1 MLEKLD
7 IIITTRNRISELI
20 FTLNIIFEQGFHQAQ
35 VYIID
40 DASIDGTF
48 DIIKRTYPEIIIQH
62 NENSLGL
69 IHNRNILMG
78 ISNGSYILSLDDDS
92 HIRSRKD
99 IEDAIILLEKSPAY
113 GIFSFRAFEQLED
126 PPKREL
132 LESRVELK
140 KTYIGCG
147 HIIKRSTFELV
158 GNYRE
163 EFVFYCEELDFS
175 IRAFK
180 NKLLVV
186 SQADLVVH
194 HRIDWNTRLKNKRSE
209 QTKGI
214 YGAGWRSKMGFSN
227 NLIVV
232 GLYYPLLT
240 DIFFLFYFSLK
251 RFYHFALKKG
261 DFYGFFL
268 GLARFIT
275 FIPYIF
281 KESDKLSYKQFYNW
295 YRLPS

>member
-1 MLEKLD
+1 MLEKVD
-7 IIITTRNRISELI
+7 IIITTRNRISELL
-20 FTLNIIFEQGFHQAQ
+20 FTLRIIFEQGFHQAQ

-40 DASIDGTF
+40 DASTDGTF
-48 DIIKRTYPEIIIQH
+48 ESIKKTYPGVNIQQ
-62 NENSLGL
+62 NENALGL

-78 ISNGSYILSLDDDS
+78 ITNGSYILSLDDDS

-99 IEDAIILLEKSPAY
+99 IEDAIILLEESPAY

-126 PPKREL
+126 PPEREAL
-132 LESRVELK
+132 KSKVVLK

-158 GNYRE
+158 GKYRE

-180 NKLLVV
+180 HKLFVV
-186 SQADLVVH
+186 TRSDLVVH
-194 HRIDWNTRLKNKRSE
+194 HRIDWNSRLKSKISE
-209 QTKGI
+209 QNKGI
-214 YGAGWRSKMGFSN
+214 FGATWRSKMGFSN

-232 GLYYPLLT
+232 GLYYPLVT
-240 DIFFLFYFSLK
+240 DIFFLFYFSLT

-261 DFYGFFL
+261 DFYGYFL
-268 GLARFIT
+268 GLSRFIT
-275 FIPYIF
+275 FIPYTF
-281 KESDKLSYKQFYNW
+281 KESDKFSYKQFFKW

>member
-1 MLEKLD
+1 MLEKVD
-7 IIITTRNRISELI
+7 IIITTRNRISELLY
-20 FTLNIIFEQGFHQAQ
+20 TLSIIFEQGFRQDQ
-35 VYIID
+35 VYIVD
-40 DASIDGTF
+40 DASTDDTF
-48 DIIKRTYPEIIIQH
+48 HTVKRTYPKVNIQQ
-62 NENSLGL
+62 NESALGL
-69 IHNRNILMG
+69 IHNRNILMR
-78 ISNGSYILSLDDDS
+78 ISNRSYILSLDDDS

-99 IEDAIILLEKSPAY
+99 IEDAIILLEKSPSY
-113 GIFSFRAFEQLED
+113 GIFSFRAFEQMED
-126 PPKREL
+126 PPKREA
-132 LESRVELK
+132 LESKVQLK

-180 NKLLVV
+180 HKLFVV
-186 SQADLVVH
+186 TQANLVVH
-194 HRIDWNTRLKNKRSE
+194 HRIDWDTRLRNKISE
-209 QTKGI
+209 QNKGI
-214 YGAGWRSKMGFSN
+214 YGATWRSKMGFSN

-232 GLYYPLLT
+232 GLYYPIVT
-240 DIFFLFYFSLK
+240 DLFFLFYFSLK
-251 RFYHFALKKG
+251 RIYQFGLKKG

-268 GLARFIT
+268 GLIRFST

-281 KESDKLSYKQFYNW
+281 KEAEKLSYKQFFNW